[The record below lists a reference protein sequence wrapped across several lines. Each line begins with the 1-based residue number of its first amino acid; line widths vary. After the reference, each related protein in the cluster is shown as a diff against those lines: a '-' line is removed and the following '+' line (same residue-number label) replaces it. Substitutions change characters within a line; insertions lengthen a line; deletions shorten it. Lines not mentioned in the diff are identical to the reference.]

1 MPTDPAPETSAPSS
15 RRPVSGRP
23 SHPADGVD
31 RRYLDP
37 ARAVSERVEIV
48 LRQMTVPEKAGL
60 LFHAMITP
68 RPGGELAEASPAF
81 GLPSTADYV
90 QDRLLSHFNLL
101 GPVGAPTELA
111 HWHNRLQEL
120 AAQTRLGIPFTLS
133 TDPRHAF
140 SENPGAAFDAAA
152 FSQWPEPLGLAAI
165 GDADLVE
172 QFADIARQEYL
183 AVGIR
188 VALHPQIDLGTEP
201 RWSRQFAT
209 FGEDVEL
216 TCRLAAAYIRGFQ
229 GPRLGPESVATMTK
243 HFPGG
248 GPQLDGEDPH
258 FGYGREQVHPG
269 DQFELHLR
277 PFRAAIDAGT
287 SQLMPYYGM
296 PIGTPYE
303 EVGFGFNP
311 GVITGLLRDE
321 LGFDGIVCTD
331 WGLINDSEIMGDHH
345 PARAWGV
352 ESLSPRE
359 RMIKALEAG
368 VDQFGGESDSNLLID
383 IVAAGEISGERLD
396 TSVRR
401 LLREKFVLGLF
412 DRPFLAADHAAE
424 VVGAAAFTAAGEAAQ
439 RAAVTL
445 LRNEER
451 DGRPTLPLAWNVR
464 IYVEGIDRDLA
475 AEYGSVIDDPSQSDV
490 AIVRLSAP
498 FEPRTATRFESFFHA
513 GSLDFDPAIPD
524 RLRKLAD
531 VTTLV
536 VDVYLDRPA
545 ILTPIA
551 PLTAALL
558 ADFGASAQAV
568 LDVIFGR
575 AEPRGRLPF
584 DLPTSMAAVR
594 ASRSDVPFD
603 TTDPLYRCHH
613 GLNYS

>member
-1 MPTDPAPETSAPSS
+1 MPSDSAPETSV
-15 RRPVSGRP
+15 RTSGRP
-23 SHPADGVD
+23 SHPAEDTD

-37 ARAVSERVEIV
+37 ALAVGDRVEI
-48 LRQMTVPEKAGL
+48 LLGQMTVPEKAGL

-68 RPGGELAEASPAF
+68 GPAGRLAEASSVF
-81 GLPSTADYV
+81 GLPSTVDYV
-90 QDRLLSHFNLL
+90 QDRLLSHFNIL

-120 AAQTRLGIPFTLS
+120 AAQTRLGIPVTLS

-172 QFADIARQEYL
+172 RFADIARQEYL

-188 VALHPQIDLGTEP
+188 VALHPQIDLATEP

-258 FGYGREQVHPG
+258 FGYGREQVYPG

-277 PFRAAIDAGT
+277 PFRAAIEAGT

-303 EVGFGFNP
+303 EVGFGFNR

-321 LGFDGIVCTD
+321 IGYDGIVCTD
-331 WGLINDSEIMGDHH
+331 WGLINDSEIMGDHD

-352 ESLSPRE
+352 ELLSPRE

-383 IVAAGEISGERLD
+383 IVAAGEISVERLD

-412 DRPFLAADHAAE
+412 DRPYVNADRAAD
-424 VVGAAAFTAAGEAAQ
+424 VVGAAAFKAAGEAAQ
-439 RAAVTL
+439 RAGDHAAPQRGTRRPANAAARL
-445 LRNEER
+445 GCPDLRR
-451 DGRPTLPLAWNVR
+451 GSRPRGGRRVR
-464 IYVEGIDRDLA
+464 LG
-475 AEYGSVIDDPSQSDV
+475 GDDPARSDV

-498 FEPRTATRFESFFHA
+498 YEPRNATRFESFFHA
-513 GSLDFDPAIPD
+513 GSLDFDPTILE
-524 RLRKLAD
+524 RLRELAD
-531 VTTLV
+531 VTT
-536 VDVYLDRPA
+536 A
-545 ILTPIA
+545 
-551 PLTAALL
+551 
-558 ADFGASAQAV
+558 
-568 LDVIFGR
+568 GR
-575 AEPRGRLPF
+575 R
-584 DLPTSMAAVR
+584 DLS
-594 ASRSDVPFD
+594 
-603 TTDPLYRCHH
+603 
-613 GLNYS
+613 